1 MCSCKNKSKNTSLN
15 KVSPKKDTVEK
26 GFKYK
31 TVVVDNSV
39 KWLTKTLQLN

>member
-1 MCSCKNKSKNTSLN
+1 MCSCKNKTST
-15 KVSPKKDTVEK
+15 KKDKVEKEK

-31 TVVVDNSV
+31 TVVVDKSI

>member
-1 MCSCKNKSKNTSLN
+1 MCSCKNKNNSFK
-15 KVSPKKDTVEK
+15 KVSTKKDNVEK

-31 TVVVDNSV
+31 TVVVDKSV